1 MYLIVT
7 VMWHEVTKILTLF
20 QRDRNWDMRTTK
32 NLILTTPVPVDFK
45 HQKPVFLCNH
55 FHNGTASVEIVYI
68 IYIAIKIRG
77 CVLRCRCCF
86 DCCGT

>member
-7 VMWHEVTKILTLF
+7 VMWHEITKILTLF

-45 HQKPVFLCNH
+45 RQKPVF
-55 FHNGTASVEIVYI
+55 FATIFTTAQ
-68 IYIAIKIRG
+68 
-77 CVLRCRCCF
+77 LRMRLYTSF
-86 DCCGT
+86 ILF